1 MHGDEQPSNVCLLC
15 QSPASATVFLVRQT
29 LSPFSL
35 LELSPLI
42 SQPHNTI
49 HSILQA
55 KTTE

>member
-1 MHGDEQPSNVCLLC
+1 MNDLSNVCLLC

-29 LSPFSL
+29 LSPFSP

-42 SQPHNTI
+42 SQFHNTI